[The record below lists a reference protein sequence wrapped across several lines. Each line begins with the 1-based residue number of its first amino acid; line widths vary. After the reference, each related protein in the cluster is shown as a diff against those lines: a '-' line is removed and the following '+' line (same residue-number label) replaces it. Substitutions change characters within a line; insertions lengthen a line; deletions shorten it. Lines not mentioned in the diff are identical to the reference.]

1 MWEPSDRV
9 WRHLVLVPVSSV
21 SVSLMPVVCRY
32 VTSRYA
38 LFLFCFAVCCFVCEG
53 GGALEAREKP
63 VVHPK
68 VVPSGLGSCGW
79 LAFRQGDRIGR
90 KRVEALLHLVV
101 VEDIFSGLTFGG
113 LAGER
118 GRTRRSVGGRKLG
131 EARKGREGRKEGQGA

>member
-9 WRHLVLVPVSSV
+9 WRHLVLVPVSCV
-21 SVSLMPVVCRY
+21 FVFLMFVVFRY
-32 VTSRYA
+32 V
-38 LFLFCFAVCCFVCEG
+38 LFCFAVWCVCVRGEG
-53 GGALEAREKP
+53 LWRRGKKP

-118 GRTRRSVGGRKLG
+118 GGL
-131 EARKGREGRKEGQGA
+131 AGA

>member
-1 MWEPSDRV
+1 MGAIRQGLAPFSSCSGEFCVCVFDVCCLSL
-9 WRHLVLVPVSSV
+9 RH
-21 SVSLMPVVCRY
+21 
-32 VTSRYA
+32 VT
-38 LFLFCFAVCCFVCEG
+38 FCFVLFCVAVCCVCVCVRG

-101 VEDIFSGLTFGG
+101 VEDIY
-113 LAGER
+113 
-118 GRTRRSVGGRKLG
+118 SVV
-131 EARKGREGRKEGQGA
+131 